1 MLLKDQR
8 GQVLVEFALALPIF
22 LLFIYGLITLF
33 LWGTAA
39 IFAQD
44 AADEAARKYAVT
56 MDKPSAEN
64 LGKTYLGRWAYLFIA
79 PHSSSIKI
87 NTDASKKR
95 VITEVTV
102 KPRIQKLFFYELNA
116 ITKTSSCVMEDVW
129 RNPGNYE

>member
-8 GQVLVEFALALPIF
+8 GQVLVELALALPIF

-56 MDKPSAEN
+56 MNKSSAEN
-64 LGKTYLGRWAYLFIA
+64 LGKTYLGRWAYLFVV
-79 PHSSSIKI
+79 PDSTSIGVK
-87 NTDASKKR
+87 TDVSKKR
-95 VITEVTV
+95 AIAEVAV
-102 KPRIQKLFFYELNA
+102 KPRIQKLYFYELNT